1 MQRPPRSQHE
11 RLFDWPL
18 ALRAYLFLGGI
29 EAAIAMAAFFFVL
42 HGSAWHYGQALAIGD
57 PRYLRATSACLSAI
71 VVLQIAN
78 VFLCRSATRSIF
90 VTGIL
95 GNPLIWGGV
104 LVEIVLVAMID
115 YTPWGNFLFGTAP
128 IDLRIWL
135 FLLPWA
141 AAMLIVEEVRK
152 WFVRNLTATL

>member
-1 MQRPPRSQHE
+1 
-11 RLFDWPL
+11 
-18 ALRAYLFLGGI
+18 
-29 EAAIAMAAFFFVL
+29 
-42 HGSAWHYGQALAIGD
+42 
-57 PRYLRATSACLSAI
+57 LSAI